1 MRNADAM
8 TRKLR
13 ENRVGRRA
21 RLARRGAA
29 SAGEDA
35 RDRRADARDRAR
47 GVPARFP
54 PLAGRDAVPT
64 PEIRRGARFAHRAM
78 PSQTLNGVAR
88 QRLRRETGE
97 RHRRRRRTRR
107 GDGRRW
113 RTYHLFFP
121 NLALLACA
129 SLKGTARVLGRG
141 DGARRKTR
149 SRTRRATE
157 RARKLVSRFWS
168 YAVSVT
174 DLSHVFFADYLSC
187 QRMATGEDNRTLPRR
202 KKRP

>member
-29 SAGEDA
+29 SAGDDA

-47 GVPARFP
+47 GVPARSP

-107 GDGRRW
+107 GDGRRRW
-113 RTYHLFFP
+113 TYHL
-121 NLALLACA
+121 LLPEPSSACLRE
-129 SLKGTARVLGRG
+129 LKR
-141 DGARRKTR
+141 DGARPRA
-149 SRTRRATE
+149 RRWGATE
-157 RARKLVSRFWS
+157 NSFADSRNELASLFRVSGRMPFQS
-168 YAVSVT
+168 PIHEF
-174 DLSHVFFADYLSC
+174 LFFADYLSC

>member
-78 PSQTLNGVAR
+78 RSQTLNGVAR

-149 SRTRRATE
+149 SRTRGTSSQACFAFLVVCRFSHRFTNFSFLRTTYRASGWQ
-157 RARKLVSRFWS
+157 LVKTI
-168 YAVSVT
+168 V
-174 DLSHVFFADYLSC
+174 
-187 QRMATGEDNRTLPRR
+187 LPRR

>member
-29 SAGEDA
+29 SAGDDA

-149 SRTRRATE
+149 SRTRGTSSQACF
-157 RARKLVSRFWS
+157 AFLVVCRF
-168 YAVSVT
+168 
-174 DLSHVFFADYLSC
+174 SH
-187 QRMATGEDNRTLPRR
+187 
-202 KKRP
+202 